1 MNAEPSPA
9 QPPAHTVAA
18 PASVRAKRSI
28 APDFARGLML
38 ALIAI
43 ANVPYFILHRPHG
56 VAAHAADGSWADRV
70 AQTLA
75 IVGIDSRVYP
85 MFAFLFGYGIVQMYT
100 RQLASGTDPK
110 DARRVLRRRHWW
122 MIAFGF
128 VHAALLWFG
137 DIIGA
142 YGIAGLLLVWLFLD
156 RPDRTLK
163 IWIGIFLTI
172 PTLLTVGSLTAGVLG
187 YSAPPSTGTGAAA
200 GPERI
205 NETTGYLDA
214 VLARIEGWGVYI
226 LPASLLGFII
236 LPAILLGMLAARHKI
251 LDQPSNHIPLLRRV
265 ARIGITVGVVTAV
278 PLALLNLDA
287 LGINRS
293 DNWILLP
300 LHTLGGLFGGLGYVA
315 IFGLIAAHLERHRDK
330 QRAGTFPWAVQ
341 ALGKRSM
348 SGYMFQS
355 VAFSPIL
362 AAWGLGLGDHLSS
375 WSAALYA
382 IAAWGL
388 SVFLATRLERAGRR
402 GPAEWL
408 LRKLA
413 YPRPAPA
420 RGEA

>member
-1 MNAEPSPA
+1 MNAEPPSSGPLGHA
-9 QPPAHTVAA
+9 VAA

-38 ALIAI
+38 VLIAV

-56 VAAHAADGSWADRV
+56 VAAHSAEGSWADRV

-163 IWIGIFLTI
+163 IWIGIFLVI
-172 PTLLTVGSLTAGVLG
+172 PTLLTIGSLTAGLLG
-187 YSAPPSTGTGAAA
+187 FSAPPSTGTGAAA

-214 VLARIEGWGVYI
+214 VLARIEGWAVYI
-226 LPASLLGFII
+226 LPAALFGFII
-236 LPAILLGMLAARHKI
+236 LPTILLGMLAARHKI
-251 LDQPSNHIPLLRRV
+251 LDQPRNHVALLRRV
-265 ARIGITVGVVTAV
+265 GWIGITVGVVTAL

-287 LGINRS
+287 LGISRE

-315 IFGLIAAHLERHRDK
+315 MFGLIAVHLENHRDR
-330 QRAGTFPWAVQ
+330 QRAGSFPWAVQ

-355 VAFSPIL
+355 VAFSPVL
-362 AAWGLGLGDHLSS
+362 AAWGLGLGSHLSS

-382 IAAWGL
+382 IAVWGL
-388 SVFLATRLERAGRR
+388 SVFLATRLELAGRR

-413 YPRPAPA
+413 YPKPTLAP
-420 RGEA
+420 

>member
-1 MNAEPSPA
+1 MSTENRQTETSG
-9 QPPAHTVAA
+9 QVVAA
-18 PASVRAKRSI
+18 PTSVRATRSI

-38 ALIAI
+38 VLIAV
-43 ANVPYFILHRPHG
+43 ANVPYFVLHRPHG
-56 VAAHAADGSWADRV
+56 VAAHAAEGSWADRI

-75 IVGIDSRVYP
+75 IIGIDSRVYP

-100 RQLASGTDPK
+100 RQLASGTTPT
-110 DARRVLRRRHWW
+110 DARRLLRRRHLW

-156 RPDRTLK
+156 RPDRTVK
-163 IWIGIFLTI
+163 IWIGVFVSI
-172 PTLLTVGSLTAGVLG
+172 PALLTVGSLTAGLLG

-200 GPERI
+200 GPERV
-205 NETTGYLDA
+205 NETAGYLDA
-214 VLARIEGWGVYI
+214 VLARIEGWAVYI
-226 LPASLLGFII
+226 LPAALLGFII
-236 LPAILLGMLAARHKI
+236 LPAILLGMLAARHQV
-251 LDQPSNHIPLLRRV
+251 LDRPRNHIPLLKRV
-265 ARIGITVGVVTAV
+265 ASVGITVGVLTAL

-287 LGINRS
+287 LGINRDES
-293 DNWILLP
+293 WILLP
-300 LHTLGGLFGGLGYVA
+300 LHTLGGLLGGLGYVA
-315 IFGLIAAHLERHRDK
+315 AFGLIAAHLENHRDK
-330 QRAGTFPWAVQ
+330 LRAGSFPWAVQ

-362 AAWGLGLGDHLSS
+362 AAWGLGLGAHLSS

-382 IAAWGL
+382 VAVWAL
-388 SVFLATRLERAGRR
+388 SVFLATRLELVGRR

-408 LRKLA
+408 LRRLA
-413 YPRPAPA
+413 YPR
-420 RGEA
+420 